1 MSFFLAT
8 LDFSDTT
15 TTLTFNPISLT
26 RNVTVPITDDNFVEA
41 VETFFATLT
50 AEDDQPVDLSPDLA
64 DIDILD
70 LVDRECIV
78 ELCADPPW
86 KLRQIHQSPKTVCF
100 IKH

>member
-1 MSFFLAT
+1 MT
-8 LDFSDTT
+8 
-15 TTLTFNPISLT
+15 I
-26 RNVTVPITDDNFVEA
+26 PITDDNIVEA

-70 LVDRECIV
+70 LVDRECVV

-86 KLRQIHQSPKTVCF
+86 KLRFLSVSKYYLFYKTLNIV
-100 IKH
+100 IRD